1 MAPVCLRNLCD
12 YRWSDAVNLPDSYKR
27 QVGPGGLES
36 RALPAD
42 AAPITVSDDTSAP
55 VIRGYMSVNDIF
67 TTIGGDE
74 YGFDEMFVQGCWTV
88 SLETADVR
96 CTFNHDGDQLLGRT
110 KPGTLRLAEDAVGLA
125 YEVDVNQGDPQ
136 AISIHAKVKRGDVDG
151 SSVWF
156 RVVSDE
162 WVYPDET
169 NDLVRPQR
177 KITEAALI
185 EGGPV
190 TWPAYEDAE
199 CCARSMKPM
208 DTVLRAAGVK
218 SDHKRAQIANAL
230 VSDPESVEDQI
241 RSLFAAAPD
250 LRSAVCACELPKSGP
265 DTEAAP
271 ADTRGAEP
279 DSESAPSTSDALAL
293 AMAHLELR
301 RTVPA

>member
-1 MAPVCLRNLCD
+1 M
-12 YRWSDAVNLPDSYKR
+12 NLPDSYTR

-42 AAPITVSDDTSAP
+42 SAPITAADNSTSP
-55 VIRGYMSVNDIF
+55 VIRGYMSVNNIW
-67 TTIGGDE
+67 TTIGGEE
-74 YGFDEMFVQGCWTV
+74 YGFDEMFVPGCWTV

-110 KPGTLRLAEDAVGLA
+110 KPGTLRLAEDETGLA

-136 AISIHAKVKRGDVDG
+136 AVSIHAKVLRKDVDG

-156 RVVSDE
+156 RVVADE
-162 WVYPDET
+162 WIYPDES
-169 NDLVRPQR
+169 NALVRPQR

-199 CCARSMKPM
+199 ACSRSMRPM
-208 DTVLRAAGVK
+208 DAVLRAAGVK
-218 SDHKRAQIANAL
+218 SDHKRALIGNAL
-230 VSDPESVEDQI
+230 VADPESIEDQI
-241 RSLFAAAPD
+241 RSLLAAAPD
-250 LRSAVCACELPKSGP
+250 LRSAVCACELPSSGP
-265 DTEAAP
+265 DAEAAP
-271 ADTRGAEP
+271 ADERGAEP
-279 DSESAPSTSDALAL
+279 APEPAPSSALAL

-301 RTVPA
+301 RLTPA